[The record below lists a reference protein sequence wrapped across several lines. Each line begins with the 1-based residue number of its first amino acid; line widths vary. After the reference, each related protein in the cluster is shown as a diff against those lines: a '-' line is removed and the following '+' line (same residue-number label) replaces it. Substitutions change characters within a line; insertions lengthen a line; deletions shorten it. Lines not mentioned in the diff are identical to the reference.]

1 MSNFWDTVETIP
13 EGVGFSHY
21 DGVHV
26 AWIVGLIA
34 VCVAGSLLY
43 RRSGQ
48 LGRRNMRRCIAVLL
62 LLDEAWKLFG
72 LISFGNFLA
81 DYLPLHLCSV
91 NIFLIACHCVR
102 PGKGLDNF
110 LYTVCIPGA
119 LAAMLFPTW
128 TALPPANFM
137 HLHSFTVHILLVL
150 YPVALTAGGDIKPDI
165 RELPK
170 SLGILVV
177 LAAIAWVIN
186 TVLGTNFF
194 FLDHAD
200 PGNPLYL
207 FEQAFGSHLL
217 GFPVIILGVLLVM
230 HAPWLLYRRM
240 RKAKV

>member
-1 MSNFWDTVETIP
+1 MSYFWDTVETVP

-26 AWIVGLIA
+26 TWIAALIT
-34 VCVAGSLLY
+34 VCMAGSLLY
-43 RRSGQ
+43 RRLGQ
-48 LGRRNMRRCIAVLL
+48 GGRRNMRGSIAALL
-62 LLDEAWKLFG
+62 LLDEVWKLIG
-72 LISFGNFLA
+72 LISFGNYLA

-91 NIFLIACHCVR
+91 NIFLIAWHCVR